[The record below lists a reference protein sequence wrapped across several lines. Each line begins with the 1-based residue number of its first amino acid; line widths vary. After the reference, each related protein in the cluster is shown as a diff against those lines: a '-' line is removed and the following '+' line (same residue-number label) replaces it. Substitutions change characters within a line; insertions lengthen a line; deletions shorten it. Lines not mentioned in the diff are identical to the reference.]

1 MTAAHLASTDVRA
14 PAAGTGARRAGAAA
28 LRLVWL
34 HLVSRRAPS
43 AMAAM
48 AACAAVLWAA
58 LEWHWSRGSAE
69 ATQELAVLLEA
80 GTATVIAVTT
90 HNPFGEAERAT
101 GRWLPWLRLGTA
113 LALTGLAV
121 GLLAAGA
128 SPGGL
133 PGGSLEVVRN
143 VAGVTGLGLLTAAA
157 AGGGLAWVGPL
168 AYLVVAEVALAE
180 DWTSPWTWP
189 ARPPHDRGAAICAG
203 LVFAAGIVITVVR
216 GARTTLSD

>member
-1 MTAAHLASTDVRA
+1 V
-14 PAAGTGARRAGAAA
+14 
-28 LRLVWL
+28 LV
-34 HLVSRRAPS
+34 
-43 AMAAM
+43 
-48 AACAAVLWAA
+48 
-58 LEWHWSRGSAE
+58 
-69 ATQELAVLLEA
+69 EA

-113 LALTGLAV
+113 LALTGVAV

-128 SPGGL
+128 SAGGL
-133 PGGSLEVVRN
+133 PGGTVEIVRN
-143 VAGVTGLGLLTAAA
+143 VAGVTGLGLLTAAV
-157 AGGGLAWVGPL
+157 AGGGLAWAGPL
-168 AYLVVAEVALAE
+168 AYLVVAEVALMQ

-189 ARPPHDRGAAICAG
+189 ARPQDDRGAAICAG

>member
-1 MTAAHLASTDVRA
+1 VAVAIANVLVPPAGTRSRSATAA
-14 PAAGTGARRAGAAA
+14 GA

-34 HLVSRRAPS
+34 HLVSRRVPS
-43 AMAAM
+43 ALAAL

-58 LEWHWSRGSAE
+58 LEWHWGRGSAG
-69 ATQELAVLLEA
+69 ATQELAVLVEA
-80 GTATVIAVTT
+80 GAATVIAVTT

-113 LALTGLAV
+113 LALTGVAV

-128 SPGGL
+128 SAGGL
-133 PGGSLEVVRN
+133 PGGTAEIVRN
-143 VAGVTGLGLLTAAA
+143 VAGVTGLGLLTAAV
-157 AGGGLAWVGPL
+157 AGGGLAWAGPL
-168 AYLVVAEVALAE
+168 AYLVVAEVALMQ

-189 ARPPHDRGAAICAG
+189 ARPQDDRGAAICAG